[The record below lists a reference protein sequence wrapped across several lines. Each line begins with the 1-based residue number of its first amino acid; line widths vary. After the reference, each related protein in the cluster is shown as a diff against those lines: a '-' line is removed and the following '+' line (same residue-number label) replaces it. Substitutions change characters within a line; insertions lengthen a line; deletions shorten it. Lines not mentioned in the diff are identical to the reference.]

1 MNIKRIIREEMDD
14 FDWVKEAK
22 PTFGFFIDQFFR
34 VGGYR
39 AFMEAL
45 KDYFGIGETVLLTGD
60 LYLAG
65 GTENSVIKLNQEP
78 FRIMDV
84 NQGKI
89 RVKPIKLSK
98 EHSDMWD
105 SWIGEP
111 YIELGDAK
119 EDREIIIER
128 PNKPILEQDDF
139 DWIKDINPTK
149 RDKAVF
155 LNKEKY
161 KTTTEYTDV
170 EVGDKFIPSNGYK
183 VWTVFSKLLRHGQVG
198 SEKGWTYALGINDE
212 NGRHKVT
219 YMSFMNHKDLG
230 ILNLTYRPWRKIVNI
245 NESDDLDW
253 IRNINPVAFDDFINK
268 AFYFD
273 PTAEEGDEDYAKLVD
288 KLNDLGFSPVYG
300 TTSFVGEGNY
310 IAGLFSYLDF
320 DRNPKYVFT
329 HDDYDTR
336 TWDGYEEHIK
346 GYALGESE
354 ARDDL
359 EVVDARAFVTQFT

>member
-1 MNIKRIIREEMDD
+1 MKKLKENIRKVLRESIDD

-128 PNKPILEQDDF
+128 PKNPILEQDDF
-139 DWIKDINPTK
+139 
-149 RDKAVF
+149 
-155 LNKEKY
+155 
-161 KTTTEYTDV
+161 
-170 EVGDKFIPSNGYK
+170 
-183 VWTVFSKLLRHGQVG
+183 
-198 SEKGWTYALGINDE
+198 
-212 NGRHKVT
+212 
-219 YMSFMNHKDLG
+219 
-230 ILNLTYRPWRKIVNI
+230 
-245 NESDDLDW
+245 DW

-359 EVVDARAFVTQFT
+359 EVVDARAFITQFT